1 MTDQSWDYD
10 CIVIGAGAAGLMAAI
25 TSATRKRRTLLL
37 EKNSKPGAKI
47 LMSGG
52 TRCNLTQN
60 TDIQGIISAYGKPGK
75 FLHSALA
82 ALTPSQLQQF
92 FNERGVPTKCEPS
105 GKVFPQ
111 SDRAQDV
118 LAALQ
123 DSLQQSGA
131 ALKLKHAVTK
141 IETTTTG
148 FKVGTDSESFQS
160 QHILITTGGLS
171 FPGCGTTG
179 DGYPWCEQLGHTIVN
194 TRPALVPLVTPT
206 DSWVTPLQGIT
217 LADLKLTIRQPDST
231 VGPSQRGSTLFTH
244 FGISGPTAMNLSR
257 VITASP
263 SQDALLIEFDFFPD
277 STWEQTRQ
285 RLTQEFRNQP
295 KKQARTILSQQL
307 PQRLCEVILE
317 QTQIDFHQKSGEI
330 SRQQIMNL
338 ATTLH
343 QLPVAIVETL
353 GFKKA
358 EVTAG
363 GVALHEIN
371 SSTMESK
378 KQPGLFLAGEI
389 LDLDGPI
396 GGYNFQAAFSTG
408 YLAGQSI

>member
-206 DSWVTPLQGIT
+206 DSWVTQLQGIT

-263 SQDALLIEFDFFPD
+263 SQDLIEFFD
-277 STWEQTRQ
+277 
-285 RLTQEFRNQP
+285 L
-295 KKQARTILSQQL
+295 
-307 PQRLCEVILE
+307 
-317 QTQIDFHQKSGEI
+317 KS
-330 SRQQIMNL
+330 
-338 ATTLH
+338 ATT
-343 QLPVAIVETL
+343 I
-353 GFKKA
+353 
-358 EVTAG
+358 
-363 GVALHEIN
+363 
-371 SSTMESK
+371 
-378 KQPGLFLAGEI
+378 
-389 LDLDGPI
+389 
-396 GGYNFQAAFSTG
+396 Y
-408 YLAGQSI
+408 